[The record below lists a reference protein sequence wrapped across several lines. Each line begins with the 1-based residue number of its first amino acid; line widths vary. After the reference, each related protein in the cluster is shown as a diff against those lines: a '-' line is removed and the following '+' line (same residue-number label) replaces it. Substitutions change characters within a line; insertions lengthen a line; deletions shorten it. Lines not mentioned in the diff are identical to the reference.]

1 MSENRGIAPFPE
13 DYDNVK
19 RGHNYFVGIGINTYQ
34 HFTKLHNARKDVE
47 DVADLLCESFHFER
61 KHMTLLLDDDATRK
75 RIIKTISDL
84 RHKISED
91 DSLLIYYSGHGF
103 MSGGLGYWI
112 PIEAAKDEEDEFVSN
127 SDIRDKIKE
136 IKARHTLLIS
146 DSCFSASLLVRD
158 ASREVSG
165 SFDTWE
171 KQKSRWVVISGKGIV
186 SDGEQ
191 GKNSPFANA
200 ILKNLKNASDDKIN
214 IVKLA
219 DEVTKSVGYNYEQQ
233 AECSPLFGV
242 GHDGGQFVFHKT
254 SQEAPAWA
262 AACAKNQ
269 VVDYEF
275 FIQKFPTSLFAKE
288 AAQRIEKL
296 KETAAWQKALQRNT
310 ETAFLDYLQQFP
322 HGANAASAKQ
332 KMHDI
337 AEEQKWQIAKR
348 RDSLIAYIEYK
359 DAYPKGKYV
368 AEADD
373 AMTAIRQRDKQQH
386 EAAKIAGQAQEA
398 KIAEQQQRETELR
411 EAAEKARLEKA
422 AAEAK
427 EKEERERK
435 EAEEKKKE
443 SEKIAYRIE
452 SQVNTEVKP
461 SFFYQYRF
469 ALGGAALFLVFM
481 LIWKYSGKDTNENNA
496 NTSSANQIQVPNF
509 DMVYVEG
516 GTFKMGSNN
525 GEEDEK
531 PVHKVTLSS
540 FNIGKYEVTQTQWKA
555 IMGNNPSKFQNC
567 DDCPVENVSWYDIE
581 EFLKK
586 LNQKTGKNYSLPT
599 EAEWEY
605 AARGGKQS
613 KGYEY
618 AGSDTIDNVA
628 QYDGNNNKST
638 KSVGSKSP
646 NELGIYDMS
655 GNVWEWCN
663 DLYDENY
670 YKNSPA
676 NNPTGA
682 TEGKYRVLRGGSW
695 LNSAAY
701 CRVAS
706 RSYLNPAYRDVNFGF
721 RLCLRY

>member
-61 KHMTLLLDDDATRK
+61 KHMTLLLDGDATRK

-242 GHDGGQFVFHKT
+242 GHDGGQFVFHKKH
-254 SQEAPAWA
+254 Q
-262 AACAKNQ
+262 N
-269 VVDYEF
+269 
-275 FIQKFPTSLFAKE
+275 KE
-288 AAQRIEKL
+288 ELVWKDAEK
-296 KETAAWQKALQRNT
+296 RNT
-310 ETAFLDYLQQFP
+310 ETAYLHYLQQFP
-322 HGANAASAKQ
+322 NGKYYEIAKQ
-332 KMHDI
+332 NMKT
-337 AEEQKWQIAKR
+337 
-348 RDSLIAYIEYK
+348 L
-359 DAYPKGKYV
+359 
-368 AEADD
+368 
-373 AMTAIRQRDKQQH
+373 
-386 EAAKIAGQAQEA
+386 
-398 KIAEQQQRETELR
+398 
-411 EAAEKARLEKA
+411 
-422 AAEAK
+422 
-427 EKEERERK
+427 
-435 EAEEKKKE
+435 AEEKKWKVAHKEHSIIAYWEFLEIYGTGKFAEKAKENIELLKAKE
-443 SEKIAYRIE
+443 SSISMPNIIIPKEQPIIKLTKLETDSGIE
-452 SQVNTEVKP
+452 MI
-461 SFFYQYRF
+461 F
-469 ALGGAALFLVFM
+469 
-481 LIWKYSGKDTNENNA
+481 
-496 NTSSANQIQVPNF
+496 
-509 DMVYVEG
+509 VEG
-516 GTFKMGSNN
+516 GTFLMGSK
-525 GEEDEK
+525 EYEREK
-531 PVHKVTLSS
+531 PIHQVSLDS
-540 FNIGKYEVTQTQWKA
+540 FFIGKYPVTQKQWRT
-555 IMGNNPSKFQNC
+555 IMGKDPDELFFKGC
-567 DDCPVENVSWYDIE
+567 DGCPVERVSWNDVQD
-581 EFLKK
+581 FLAK
-586 LNQKTGKNYSLPT
+586 LNQKTGKNYRLPT

-618 AGSDTIDNVA
+618 AGSNTIDNVA
-628 QYDGNNNKST
+628 QYEGNNNKST

-663 DLYDENY
+663 DWYDENY

-682 TEGKYRVLRGGSW
+682 TNGEYRVLRGGSW
-695 LNSAAY
+695 YNLASY
-701 CRVAS
+701 CRVAD
-706 RSYLNPAYRDVNFGF
+706 RNFYTPDNRYNGLGF
-721 RLCLRY
+721 RLALSQ